1 MCGMKQKRTVASG
14 VARGLFL
21 VALCASGVVGCSREE
36 AQEEA
41 PPPYVPESYMKD
53 PEFRGKLA
61 AQRQARN
68 KIVNERAAVKEKMQE
83 IARRLEGD
91 EAKIVKDEEWLR
103 LKAQLEDLNARYE
116 QARQEQLQYVRDRIT
131 PQKK

>member
-1 MCGMKQKRTVASG
+1 MSERKTNAAPVLRA
-14 VARGLFL
+14 L
-21 VALCASGVVGCSREE
+21 ALCAALLAGGCSRDDGE
-36 AQEEA
+36 AADAA

-68 KIVNERAAVKEKMQE
+68 KLVNERAAVKEKMQE

>member
-1 MCGMKQKRTVASG
+1 MKQKKTVASG

-41 PPPYVPESYMKD
+41 PPPYVPESYMND
-53 PEFRGKLA
+53 PEFRSKLA
-61 AQRQARN
+61 EHRQARN
-68 KIVNERAAVKEKMQE
+68 KIVNERAAVVAKMRE
-83 IARRLEGD
+83 IEQRARGD
-91 EAKIVKDEEWLR
+91 EAVFTNAPSWKA

-116 QARQEQLQYVRDRIT
+116 QARQEQLKYVRDRVA
-131 PQKK
+131 PKK